1 MLGYIWF
8 FFILISIIVGGIN
21 GTINAVV
28 QSIVD
33 SAKLAVDISIS
44 LIGVMA
50 FWLGMMKI
58 AEKSG
63 IIAYISKYIKF
74 FTNRIFSDVPPE
86 HPAIGHIAMN
96 FTANALGVTNA
107 ATPIGIK
114 AMSELQKI
122 NPSKK
127 TATNAMCTFLAINT
141 AGVQLVP
148 ASIIAVLA
156 AAGAKNPTVIIG
168 PTFIST
174 LIALISAV
182 TVVKILEKMPYFAL
196 KNKSEEDNMLI
207 KEQIN
212 NSNES
217 ICTSE
222 E

>member
-8 FFILISIIVGGIN
+8 FFILAAIIIGGIN
-21 GTINAVV
+21 GRIDAVV

-33 SAKLAVDISIS
+33 SSKLAVEISIS

-63 IIAYISKYIKF
+63 IVLVISKLIKPI
-74 FTNRIFSDVPPE
+74 TKKLFSDIPSE
-86 HPAIGHIAMN
+86 HPAIGHVAMN

-114 AMSELQKI
+114 AMSEMQKL

-127 TATNAMCTFLAINT
+127 VATDAMCTFLAINT

-182 TVVKILEKMPYFAL
+182 TVVKILEKVPFF
-196 KNKSEEDNMLI
+196 NKEKYIEIEKKDQYDCKESDVAATCPCEE
-207 KEQIN
+207 
-212 NSNES
+212 
-217 ICTSE
+217 
-222 E
+222 

>member
-8 FFILISIIVGGIN
+8 FFIIASIIIGGFTGKID
-21 GTINAVV
+21 AVV

-33 SAKLAVDISIS
+33 SAKLAVEISIS
-44 LIGVMA
+44 LIGIMA

-58 AEKSG
+58 AEESG
-63 IIAYISKYIKF
+63 IIAIISKIIKPI
-74 FTNRIFSDVPPE
+74 TKRLFSDVPE
-86 HPAIGHIAMN
+86 DHPAVGHIAMN

-114 AMSELQKI
+114 AMGELQKI
-122 NPSKK
+122 NPSKN

-156 AAGAKNPTVIIG
+156 AAGSKNPTVIIG

-182 TVVKILEKMPYFAL
+182 TVVKVLERLPVF
-196 KNKSEEDNMLI
+196 NKEKYHD
-207 KEQIN
+207 KEVLNNCSKETIN
-212 NSNES
+212 KELS
-217 ICTSE
+217 C
-222 E
+222 